1 MNTEPCAKGKRVRVT
16 NYSPFRGLKGTIQ
29 CVHTMDDEGAD
40 PFCFYLIALDSLR
53 EPMWFE
59 HSEVEF
65 LDVLP
70 VPVKACQNSDSGN
83 RGMQEGLQKDR
94 PGLEVLSA

>member
-1 MNTEPCAKGKRVRVT
+1 
-16 NYSPFRGLKGTIQ
+16 
-29 CVHTMDDEGAD
+29 MDDEGVD

-59 HSEVEF
+59 HTEVEF

-70 VPVKACQNSDSGN
+70 VPVKACQDSGN

-94 PGLEVLSA
+94 RGLEVLSA

>member
-1 MNTEPCAKGKRVRVT
+1 MKTNLCAKGKRVRVT

-29 CVHTMDDEGAD
+29 CVHTIDDEAED
-40 PFCFYLIALDSLR
+40 PFCFYLIILDSLR
-53 EPMWFE
+53 EPLWFE

-70 VPVKACQNSDSGN
+70 VPAQACQDSGKW
-83 RGMQEGLQKDR
+83 GMQDHLLKDR
-94 PGLEVLSA
+94 RSLEVLSV